1 MHNQLNVRLIAQYAH
16 LPGPQRFWVP
26 TFSFIFFVFCS
37 PEYPIES
44 DYDWTKWLE
53 TLLIKGLP
61 KVEVSKVRW
70 ENAETRR
77 RIRFGWN
84 QFDVNKVQKV
94 RT

>member
-1 MHNQLNVRLIAQYAH
+1 MIYTC
-16 LPGPQRFWVP
+16 RFIIYISNTNININTNLV
-26 TFSFIFFVFCS
+26 S

-84 QFDVNKVQKV
+84 QFEVNKVQKV